1 MLTIHYFGEIA
12 EKTGLTSEKLH
23 TQGQQI
29 STVLAKL
36 QKKYALENGE
46 FQVAVNHELID
57 PSQDREVT
65 ETDEIALLSAFA
77 GG

>member
-23 TQGQQI
+23 SQGQQI

-46 FQVAVNHELID
+46 FQVAVNHEFID

>member
-12 EKTGLTSEKLH
+12 DKTGRTSEKLQP
-23 TQGQQI
+23 QGKQV
-29 STVLAKL
+29 SALLEAL
-36 QKKYALENGE
+36 QEKYALQHDE
-46 FQVAVNHELID
+46 FQVAVNHQLID
-57 PSQDREVT
+57 LSADMEVE

>member
-12 EKTGLTSEKLH
+12 DKTGLKSEKLESR
-23 TQGQQI
+23 GQQI
-29 STVLAKL
+29 SLVLAEL
-36 QKKYALENGE
+36 QEKYALQNGE
-46 FQVAVNHELID
+46 FQVAVNHQLID
-57 PSQDREVT
+57 VSQDQKVS

>member
-23 TQGQQI
+23 SQGQHI
-29 STVLAKL
+29 STVLAEL

-57 PSQDREVT
+57 LSQDLELT